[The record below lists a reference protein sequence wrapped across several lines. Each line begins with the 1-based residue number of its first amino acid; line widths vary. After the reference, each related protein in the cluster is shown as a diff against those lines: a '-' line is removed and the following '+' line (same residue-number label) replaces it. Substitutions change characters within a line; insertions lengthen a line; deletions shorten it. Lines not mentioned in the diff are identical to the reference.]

1 MALALYGP
9 GFSWAHSDMHQDET
23 RVTDILFTNAEAGKK
38 GQAVKLAAGR
48 WTLAATTDVP
58 AGILEA
64 DVVAGTDVPCGV
76 LLIRPGDLFH
86 VKYTGTPAAG
96 FVPGASAVVLAADG
110 LSINAATV
118 TGGAV
123 AVLRI
128 NTTNQTAQV
137 YFKLRQFS

>member
-9 GFSWAHSDMHQDET
+9 GFSWVHSDMHQDET
-23 RVTDILFTNAEAGKK
+23 RVTDILFTDAEAGKK
-38 GQAVKLAAGR
+38 GQTVKLVSGR

-64 DVVAGTDVPCGV
+64 DVVAGTDVACGV

-86 VKYTGTPAAG
+86 VKYTGTPAGG
-96 FVPGASAVVLAADG
+96 FVPGADAVALAADG
-110 LSINAATV
+110 LSVDSATV
-118 TGGAV
+118 AGGAV
-123 AVLRI
+123 AVIRV